1 MEESKAT
8 FKDPY
13 PRFFDASRRYGE
25 TNDCMVVSFAVVWNT
40 TYEKAHQHL
49 KVKCKRGY
57 RQGATQ
63 KRFSYADTWCP
74 KTRMLYREDAKD
86 KTLRQFAEE
95 NPEGRF
101 WIAVKGHAIAIIDGV
116 LYDHTN
122 DKRRTIW
129 HCWQVWPGESPEK
142 IERKPDPIS
151 PPVRK
156 APDWYV

>member
-1 MEESKAT
+1 M
-8 FKDPY
+8 
-13 PRFFDASRRYGE
+13 
-25 TNDCMVVSFAVVWNT
+25 
-40 TYEKAHQHL
+40 
-49 KVKCKRGY
+49 KCKRGY

-129 HCWQVWPGESPEK
+129 HCWQVWPGEAPEK